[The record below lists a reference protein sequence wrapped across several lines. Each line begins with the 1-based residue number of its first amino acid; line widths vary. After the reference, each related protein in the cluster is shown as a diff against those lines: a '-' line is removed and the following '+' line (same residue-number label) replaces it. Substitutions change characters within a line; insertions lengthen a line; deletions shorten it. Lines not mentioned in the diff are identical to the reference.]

1 MSSQAKK
8 HIRRKLQ
15 RLKVTH
21 RRIEKIVLLIN
32 SLDSYNVVLEG
43 RLEFLNK
50 LYWGLQR
57 ENYYLRSDLFA
68 KGLLADENE
77 GYCEESDGS
86 WCKLDDGIGFMAY
99 EGAMSVGDYE
109 EANRYFYN

>member
-43 RLEFLNK
+43 RLEFF
-50 LYWGLQR
+50 
-57 ENYYLRSDLFA
+57 E
-68 KGLLADENE
+68 
-77 GYCEESDGS
+77 
-86 WCKLDDGIGFMAY
+86 
-99 EGAMSVGDYE
+99 
-109 EANRYFYN
+109 